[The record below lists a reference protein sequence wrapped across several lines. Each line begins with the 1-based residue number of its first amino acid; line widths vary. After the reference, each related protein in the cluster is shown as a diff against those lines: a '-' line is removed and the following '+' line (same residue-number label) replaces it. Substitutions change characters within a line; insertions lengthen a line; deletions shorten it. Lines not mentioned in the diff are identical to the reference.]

1 MMKVCQ
7 ILLLLIFSSCAT
19 PSSVYKISHKHLE
32 REPGYVSIGI
42 WGYGSYWVEILDDQK
57 TSWPFDEAVWKF
69 IETGTVYFV
78 DVVCDE
84 GNIHR
89 YGVKYKNNLPISGF
103 SEIYII
109 KLKDGRNMNPFQY
122 YDLIVNQGSVPI

>member
-1 MMKVCQ
+1 MKAI
-7 ILLLLIFSSCAT
+7 ILLLFTVSCA

-42 WGYGSYWVEILDDQK
+42 WVYGSYWVEILDNQE
-57 TSWPFDEAVWKF
+57 TTWPFDEAVWKF
-69 IETGTVYFV
+69 IETGVVHFV

-89 YGVKYKNNLPISGF
+89 YGARYKKGVLVSGF

-109 KLKDGRNMNPFQY
+109 ELKDGKNMNPFQY
-122 YDLIVNQGSVPI
+122 FDLLINQGSVPI